1 MNYFISC
8 IKDKYCCFSGRA
20 RRKEYWMFVLF
31 NIIFAV
37 VVGFIGGFLARVTGV
52 VAFIYLTTIYN
63 LALILPGLGVS
74 VRRLHDTDKSGW
86 FILLGFIPFVGAIIL
101 LVFMCLD
108 GNPGANRFGPNPKG
122 LG

>member
-31 NIIFAV
+31 NIIFSFV
-37 VVGFIGGFLARVTGV
+37 IGFISVFLANVTNV
-52 VAFIYLTTIYN
+52 TAFLYLSTIYN
-63 LALILPGLGVS
+63 LAMILPGLSVG
-74 VRRLHDTDKSGW
+74 VRRLHDTDKSGL
-86 FILLGFIPFVGAIIL
+86 FVLLGLIPIFGVIIL

-108 GNPGANRFGPNPKG
+108 SNPGANRFGPNPKG

>member
-31 NIIFAV
+31 NIIFSL
-37 VVGFIGGFLARVTGV
+37 VVGFIGGFLYGVTNV
-52 VAFIYLTTIYN
+52 TAFLYLSTIFN
-63 LALILPGLGVS
+63 LAMFLPGLSVG
-74 VRRLHDTDKSGW
+74 VRRLHDTDKSGL
-86 FILLGFIPFVGAIIL
+86 FVLLGLIPIFGVIIL

-108 GNPGANRFGPNPKG
+108 SNPGANRFGPNPKG

>member
-31 NIIFAV
+31 NIIFSFV
-37 VVGFIGGFLARVTGV
+37 IGFISVFLANVTNV
-52 VAFIYLTTIYN
+52 TAFLYLSTIYN
-63 LALILPGLGVS
+63 LAMILPGLSVG

-86 FILLGFIPFVGAIIL
+86 FVLLGLIPIVGAIIL

-108 GNPGANRFGPNPKG
+108 SNPGANRFGPNPKG

>member
-31 NIIFAV
+31 NIIFSL
-37 VVGFIGGFLARVTGV
+37 VVGFIGGFLYGVTNV
-52 VAFIYLTTIYN
+52 TAFLYLSTIYN
-63 LALILPGLGVS
+63 LAMLLPGLSVG

-86 FILLGFIPFVGAIIL
+86 FVLLALIPIVGAIIL

-108 GNPGANRFGPNPKG
+108 SNPGANRFGPNPKG

>member
-31 NIIFAV
+31 NFIAMFAV
-37 VVGFIGGFLARVTGV
+37 GFASGFLARATGI
-52 VAFIYLTTIYN
+52 AALTFIPLIYN
-63 LALILPGLGVS
+63 LAIIPPSLGVT

-86 FILLGFIPFVGAIIL
+86 FILLGLIPFIGGIIL
-101 LVFMCLD
+101 LVFVCLD
-108 GNPGANRFGPNPKG
+108 SNPGANRFGPNPKG